1 MFFYSN
7 KKEYKTVSNNG
18 FTLLEMIVSIGVF
31 ALVAVIAVGSLV
43 KITGL
48 NRRTNSLQSA
58 MTNINFALE
67 AMTREMRF
75 GSRYTCVT
83 SSSLNIPNGLDLNPC
98 GESEAGANNI
108 KGVAFLSTETKTSG
122 SIICNLIYVYWF
134 SKDSNKISIKKSMQ
148 DSCDTDT
155 LRESD
160 AVSIIDDPNTTIS
173 GYNFQIINGLRGYS
187 LARIKLTGY
196 AGQKDTERNHFDVE
210 TMVSQRMAN

>member
-1 MFFYSN
+1 MSRQLIKN
-7 KKEYKTVSNNG
+7 HTPQKSSG

-58 MTNINFALE
+58 ISNINFALE

-75 GSRYTCVT
+75 GSHYTCING
-83 SSSLNIPNGLDLNPC
+83 SSINVNSLSSNDECTVDENT
-98 GESEAGANNI
+98 NNI
-108 KGVAFLSTETKTSG
+108 KGIAFSSAETKTSG
-122 SIICNLIYVYWF
+122 SNTCNLVYAYWF
-134 SKDSNKISIKKSMQ
+134 PKNGSQITIKKSMQ
-148 DSCDTDT
+148 DNCDTPT
-155 LRESD
+155 LQEVN
-160 AVSIIDDPNTTIS
+160 AVSVIEDPNTTIS
-173 GYNFQIINGLRGYS
+173 GFNFQIISGSRGYS